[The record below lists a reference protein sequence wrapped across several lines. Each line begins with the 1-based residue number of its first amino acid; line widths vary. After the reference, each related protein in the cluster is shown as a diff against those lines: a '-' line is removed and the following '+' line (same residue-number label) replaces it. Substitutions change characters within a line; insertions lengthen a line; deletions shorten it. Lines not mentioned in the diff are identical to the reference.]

1 MNSVERPDADISA
14 TPNTSGIAFR
24 AVPWH
29 LNHALVGLV
38 PLIAIILVA
47 SIGTLAQAV
56 PLVGRLIALV
66 FAQVWSVAYPLALA
80 RRYGWRPR
88 FSVQPRRIV
97 IEALIAVPIMC
108 AVWVSLALGYV
119 AWSALFGEPPQ
130 GTNPLESAG
139 RTTHP
144 MFLLLITVLAVVAA
158 PVTEEVL
165 FRGMVY
171 RAFCRSTVRFIAL
184 VIQAAVFGLFHW
196 SYGPTH
202 VVTIGVMGLA
212 LALVYDLRKTLLTPI
227 FCHGLHNA
235 TVFAVFFLTTW
246 TPNPPVLG
254 INGTPHENGMLV
266 THVTPDSGA
275 GAAGIRTGDV
285 LHSVNGWGIQTTQ
298 HVRDAIRDNKPGD
311 RVPVKYIRNGELH
324 GALVLLRGRQEL
336 SPE

>member
-29 LNHALVGLV
+29 LDHALVGLV
-38 PLIAIILVA
+38 PLIAMILVA
-47 SIGTLAQAV
+47 SISALAQAV
-56 PLVGRLIALV
+56 PPIGRLIAIV
-66 FAQVWSVAYPLALA
+66 FIQVWSVAYPLALA

-88 FSVQPRRIV
+88 FSIRPRRIV
-97 IEALIAVPIMC
+97 IEVLIAVLIVG
-108 AVWVSLALGYV
+108 ALWASLAAGYTI
-119 AWSALFGEPPQ
+119 WSELFGEPPYR
-130 GTNPLESAG
+130 TNPLENVSQTAN
-139 RTTHP
+139 P
-144 MFLLLITVLAVVAA
+144 IFLLLIVVCAA
-158 PVTEEVL
+158 GVAPLTEEVL

-171 RAFCRSTVRFIAL
+171 RAFCRSTTRVIAL
-184 VIQAAVFGLFHW
+184 MTQAVVFGLFHW
-196 SYGPTH
+196 SYGPAH
-202 VVTIGVMGLA
+202 VVATGIMGLA
-212 LALVYDLRKTLLTPI
+212 LALVYDFRKTLLTPI

-235 TVFAVFFLTTW
+235 TIAVFVLMAW
-246 TPNPPVLG
+246 APNPPVLG
-254 INGTPHENGMLV
+254 INGTSHENGLLV
-266 THVTPDSGA
+266 TQVTPGSGA
-275 GAAGIRTGDV
+275 EAAGIRTGDV